1 LTGINDL
8 IKVNKSPLANFRFAT
23 SKLGTGGIMS
33 ERKQE
38 QKVKDVS
45 IDDDY
50 LCIELLNGLLLT
62 GPLRTNPIH
71 RESGQP
77 ESHAP
82 AHHFLPAMSI

>member
-8 IKVNKSPLANFRFAT
+8 IKVNKSPSANFRFAT

-77 ESHAP
+77 DSHAP
-82 AHHFLPAMSI
+82 AHPFLPAMSI

>member
-1 LTGINDL
+1 
-8 IKVNKSPLANFRFAT
+8 
-23 SKLGTGGIMS
+23 MS
-33 ERKQE
+33 ERKHE

-45 IDDDY
+45 VDDDY

-77 ESHAP
+77 EPHAP

>member
-1 LTGINDL
+1 
-8 IKVNKSPLANFRFAT
+8 
-23 SKLGTGGIMS
+23 MS

-45 IDDDY
+45 IDNDY

-71 RESGQP
+71 REPGQP
-77 ESHAP
+77 EAQAP